1 MIPRPSKRTRGEA
14 LQEAFFYK
22 MDQELIELLGRQLQ
36 REEKLRSFA
45 QATGIRDENRLKML
59 IDSGFE
65 VPTLTAFMWVPLVF
79 VAWADGRAD
88 ELEKKS
94 IIDILISKGIS
105 RQTAEMMIHHEWFCK
120 SPTDELWQ
128 IWEEFTASTLVS
140 LSPSVRNELIDEIV
154 GLCHVVAHASGGF
167 LGIGTVSQAETVV
180 IDRIV
185 ESLHRCSAVAQPGS
199 EFAV

>member
-1 MIPRPSKRTRGEA
+1 MITRPSKRTRGEA

-45 QATGIRDENRLKML
+45 QATGIRDEKRLKML

-65 VPTLTAFMWVPLVF
+65 LPTLTAFMWVPLVF

-105 RQTAEMMIHHEWFCK
+105 RQTAEMMIHHEWFRK

-128 IWEEFTASTLVS
+128 IWEEFTASTLIS

-167 LGIGTVSQAETVV
+167 LGIGKVSPTETVV

-185 ESLHRCSAVAQPGS
+185 ESLHRCSAVEQPSS